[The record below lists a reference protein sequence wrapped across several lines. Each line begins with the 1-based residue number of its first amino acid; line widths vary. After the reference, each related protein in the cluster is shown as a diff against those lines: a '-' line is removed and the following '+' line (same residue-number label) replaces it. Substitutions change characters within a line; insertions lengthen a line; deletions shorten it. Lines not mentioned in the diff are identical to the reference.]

1 MPIDVDGT
9 KLTSGEA
16 TTLTAM
22 INLQIR
28 LGAELRGLEVV
39 MADTEFIR
47 RCDLILDICET
58 LDRDFCKE
66 IKNWKR
72 DVNNQ

>member
-16 TTLTAM
+16 ITLNAM